1 MCKDTFWALA
11 EAKPLGCDGKIT
23 RAPLIGV
30 TVLVPAV
37 AVKIIIPLH
46 HMISI
51 FFLLVLCV
59 PILLPILLL
68 SE

>member
-51 FFLLVLCV
+51 FFSSCSLCSHTS
-59 PILLPILLL
+59 PDFA
-68 SE
+68 S